1 MTLNIP
7 SLPYPEHMQV
17 VPHSDRPAS
26 QSPCSVIMVSYHTGP
41 VLVESLRAA
50 LTQAQ
55 VSEVILVDNGNNKAT
70 LDSLRALAQDDGR
83 LKIITGHGNV
93 GFARGCNIGAR
104 RATGDHLL
112 LLNPDCVLRP
122 GVIRRGTEVFAN
134 HPDAA
139 ALTVRIENLD
149 GSEQRGGRRNLMT
162 PWTCLVE
169 QFRLDRWMPDH
180 PYFQRMNLNETAPF
194 DEVTPVPCISGAFMM
209 VPRLTYEQ
217 LGGMDEDY
225 FLHVEDVDF
234 CMRIQK
240 AGGVILYV
248 PDAAVT
254 HVKSTSKVFPLV
266 VEWHKSVS
274 ANTYFWKHFRPQYP
288 DLVLRIISVALYVR
302 LVVRVIPLTIR
313 WLSDTIFGAPDPN
326 APQA

>member
-1 MTLNIP
+1 MTFKIN
-7 SLPYPEHMQV
+7 SLPDADRMQI
-17 VPHSDRPAS
+17 VPYTDRPAS

-134 HPDAA
+134 NPDAA

-162 PWTCLVE
+162 PYLPGRAVSAGP
-169 QFRLDRWMPDH
+169 LD
-180 PYFQRMNLNETAPF
+180 
-194 DEVTPVPCISGAFMM
+194 
-209 VPRLTYEQ
+209 
-217 LGGMDEDY
+217 
-225 FLHVEDVDF
+225 
-234 CMRIQK
+234 
-240 AGGVILYV
+240 AG
-248 PDAAVT
+248 
-254 HVKSTSKVFPLV
+254 SSVFPAD
-266 VEWHKSVS
+266 EPE
-274 ANTYFWKHFRPQYP
+274 R
-288 DLVLRIISVALYVR
+288 D
-302 LVVRVIPLTIR
+302 
-313 WLSDTIFGAPDPN
+313 GAV
-326 APQA
+326 